1 MPSSREYAEF
11 VSELCAPVGAV
22 RFKKMFGE
30 YMVYVNDKPV
40 LLICDDLSYVKD
52 LPEVAEL
59 MAGAERGLPYPKAKE
74 HWILDI
80 DDRALVEAVVRVLEK
95 IVPVPKR
102 RPRKKKA

>member
-1 MPSSREYAEF
+1 ME
-11 VSELCAPVGAV
+11 
-22 RFKKMFGE
+22 
-30 YMVYVNDKPV
+30 
-40 LLICDDLSYVKD
+40 
-52 LPEVAEL
+52 
-59 MAGAERGLPYPKAKE
+59 GAERGVPYPKAKE